1 MSNYFHL
8 ADDVLV
14 GVLQPLAE
22 GDEAVAFRVHR
33 LEVLATLG
41 NARLQK
47 IGLVN
52 GLQ

>member
-1 MSNYFHL
+1 MSYCVHL

-22 GDEAVAFRVHR
+22 GDEVIAFRVHR

-41 NARLQK
+41 KASLEK
-47 IGLVN
+47 IGLLN